1 MRSHR
6 CARGLL
12 RGVSP
17 RRMRPAETA
26 AVIGGAAVL
35 TASWVGVKAAMIVPP
50 WEERAF
56 RQVNDLPDALW
67 PVVWVPMQL
76 GSVAGSIGAIAAT
89 AAVTRDRR
97 LCVATLGATQAAWW
111 GGKVV
116 KVLVSRA
123 RPGVLLADVRVRENC
138 RGQGY
143 LSGHAAVAFAL
154 ATVVAPSSPRR
165 WRPVAFAAAA
175 GVALSR
181 LYAGAHLPIDVIGG
195 AGLGV
200 LSGTSARWFTGLTRA
215 GGRPVPGRQP

>member
-1 MRSHR
+1 
-6 CARGLL
+6 
-12 RGVSP
+12 
-17 RRMRPAETA
+17 MRPAETA

-35 TASWVGVKAAMIVPP
+35 IASWVAVRSAMIVPP

-56 RQVNDLPDALW
+56 RRVNDLPDALW
-67 PVVWVPMQL
+67 PVVWAPMQL
-76 GSVAGSIGAIAAT
+76 GSVAGSVGAAAVT

-97 LCVATLGATQAAWW
+97 LCFATLGATHAAWW
-111 GGKVV
+111 SGKVV

-123 RPGVLLADVRVRENC
+123 RPGVLLADAHVRENC

-154 ATVVAPSSPRR
+154 ATVVAPALPRG
-165 WRPVAFAAAA
+165 WRPAPFAAAT
-175 GVALSR
+175 GVAVSR

-200 LSGTSARWFTGLTRA
+200 VSGTSARWFAGLGRA
-215 GGRPVPGRQP
+215 ARPVPGRQS